1 MFAPLCADDSAGG
14 ERPLGLYS
22 TAEQAAIARDEA
34 VLRAGGLAS
43 RALLNHP
50 VDTYS
55 HVSHFYTHHHFH
67 HLHLEFLGP
76 TGGQQ
81 TNNS

>member
-1 MFAPLCADDSAGG
+1 MFASLCADDSAGG

-34 VLRAGGLAS
+34 VLRAEGLAS
-43 RALLNHP
+43 RALLNHS

-55 HVSHFYTHHHFH
+55 HVSHLHTQCNDLRAESFS
-67 HLHLEFLGP
+67 HLVQWSP
-76 TGGQQ
+76 C
-81 TNNS
+81 